1 MALEYYCDLQ
11 LSIPK
16 QFLTGHYLLTK
27 TSIGTEDQILR
38 EKNPSIYLLSTQI
51 FEICNRIKKLDVKFH

>member
-1 MALEYYCDLQ
+1 VALECYCDLQ

-38 EKNPSIYLLSTQI
+38 ERKIRAYMFTINSDL
-51 FEICNRIKKLDVKFH
+51 